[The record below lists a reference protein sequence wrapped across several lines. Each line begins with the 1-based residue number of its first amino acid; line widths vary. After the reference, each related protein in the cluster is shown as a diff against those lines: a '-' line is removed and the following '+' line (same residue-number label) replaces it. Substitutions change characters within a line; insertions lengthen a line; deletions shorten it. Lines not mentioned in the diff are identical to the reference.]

1 MAELEDVWILLDRRK
16 KGPMLL
22 VLRWFSSKEE
32 AEDYAT
38 DMLGLGLLGF
48 QAYHLHNEDRVA

>member
-1 MAELEDVWILLDRRK
+1 MAELEDVWILLDHRK

-22 VLRWFSSKEE
+22 VLRWFSSREE

-38 DMLGLGLLGF
+38 DMLGLGPLGF
-48 QAYHLHNEDRVA
+48 QAYHLQNEDRVA